1 VPAFHVYK
9 GAKAQKPKGC
19 NVVEVVRA
27 KERKG
32 ARVKIE
38 VSLRAKITQVEMNKV
53 NEDHARRGREAPGV
67 SRSKNPDG

>member
-1 VPAFHVYK
+1 VPFFGAGFSSYK
-9 GAKAQKPKGC
+9 GAKAQ
-19 NVVEVVRA
+19 
-27 KERKG
+27 
-32 ARVKIE
+32 IE